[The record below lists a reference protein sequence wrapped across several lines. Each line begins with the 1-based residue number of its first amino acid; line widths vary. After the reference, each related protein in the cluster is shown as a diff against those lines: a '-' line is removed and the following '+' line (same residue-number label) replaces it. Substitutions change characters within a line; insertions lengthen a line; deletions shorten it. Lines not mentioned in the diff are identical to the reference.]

1 MLYYITY
8 VILYIKEVSELFIL
22 LLLCDKPQQ
31 GPHYIA
37 KLLLVWYTRI
47 LEGLAETLKGS
58 LHLLKHNCPDSFY

>member
-37 KLLLVWYTRI
+37 KLLLV
-47 LEGLAETLKGS
+47 
-58 LHLLKHNCPDSFY
+58 